1 MQLNLVALVIGVCG
15 LAMPAA
21 AQSILAGEHEGFT
34 RLAVRQLGDIDPRVS
49 LEDGRLQ
56 IFGAAPVSQTDLKDA
71 LNKIGTSR
79 IGSINAN
86 DNEIAVALNCACGTE
101 TFTHQGYYVIDIL
114 EKASEE
120 VAFPLVPH
128 AVQNTEW
135 GSFPA
140 TLSAKCLPGTWCEE
154 FLSESSTKTTEP
166 QKLCRFEN
174 YVIDYAALSASG
186 ASEATEL
193 NRYFD
198 RGWVDEARLALREAS
213 AAEEWFIM
221 GGAEAEAGS
230 CFEMGP
236 LEQAEALEWRSKAD
250 QQSDTWLTEKT
261 APIQIPEPV
270 THPEA
275 VQPISKPEAIAR
287 TPADQTLQDRV
298 QALLDS
304 YREAAQ

>member
-1 MQLNLVALVIGVCG
+1 MRLNLVALVIGGCG
-15 LAMPAA
+15 LAMPAS

-34 RLAVRQLGDIDPRVS
+34 RLAVRQLGDVDPRVI
-49 LEDGRLQ
+49 LEEGQLQ
-56 IFGAAPVSQTDLKDA
+56 IFGAAPVLQTDLKDA
-71 LNKIGTSR
+71 LNKIGASR

-86 DNEIAVALNCACGTE
+86 DNGISVGLNCACGTK

-120 VAFPLVPH
+120 VTFPLVPP

-154 FLSESSTKTTEP
+154 FLTESSTNTKEP

-174 YVIDYAALSASG
+174 YVVDYAALSATS

-193 NRYFD
+193 KRYFD
-198 RGWVDEARLALREAS
+198 QGWVDEAHLALREAS

-221 GGAEAEAGS
+221 GGAKSEAGS

-236 LEQAEALEWRSKAD
+236 LEQAAVLEWRSKAD
-250 QQSDTWLTEKT
+250 KQADTWLTEKM

-270 THPEA
+270 THPE
-275 VQPISKPEAIAR
+275 VDHPISEPEAIAP
-287 TPADQTLQDRV
+287 TPADQTLQDRA